1 MFSPLEWPLTQ
12 RQFLVLCSS
21 EDLITFA
28 FLRARRERYRVG
40 DEHLRAV
47 FRALLLI
54 ASVRSVAGNRAHAPQ
69 KLRKL
74 LLK

>member
-1 MFSPLEWPLTQ
+1 M
-12 RQFLVLCSS
+12 
-21 EDLITFA
+21 
-28 FLRARRERYRVG
+28 G

-69 KLRKL
+69 KPRKL
-74 LLK
+74 LLE